1 MSRIENY
8 VAAIRASLKDPAAP
22 RVIQLC
28 APSGFGK
35 TAVARSFV
43 ETYGGYYFSF
53 RHMEASLAPKLF
65 RPGCANWENFFSGFQ
80 ATKNR
85 PVIFFDDMDDRNDK
99 IEFLN
104 ALRKHLEHISVV
116 LIYGIPTMVPFPCTV
131 IELKPMIVPQVLNS
145 IPGISQVDA
154 LRLTAVTNGIPSLIA
169 QFNANLSFEDNLRLF
184 FQPGSVFLGYA
195 ENQFRQAFRSPES
208 YNTLLYAMATRHNR
222 ISQIAAFSGYPKNK
236 CDKYIKALDAAGFI
250 EQRTQRDQ
258 AGTLRTHYYPKGGYY
273 RTWYELYFPRQGDF
287 DDPITDEI
295 MSELL
300 NRIDQISTIPY
311 FKRVCMRYI
320 RKSEW
325 ELFRHD
331 MLMLDDPANYDSV
344 LNGCLFD
351 YSQTNAGQSIFVKI
365 WDSVTDSMPKK
376 EFDKIDVATVKE
388 RPFYENIY
396 VLFSISR
403 FTNFYE
409 EINGKYANVHAV
421 TLKMLLQKK
430 TQHVFDLR

>member
-8 VAAIRASLKDPAAP
+8 VAAIRASLRNPAAP

-43 ETYGGYYFSF
+43 ETYGGHYFSF

-65 RPGCANWENFFSGFQ
+65 RPGCADWDNFFSRFQ

-104 ALRKHLEHISVV
+104 ALRKHLEHINVV
-116 LIYGIPTMVPFPCTV
+116 LIYGIPATVPFPCTV
-131 IELKPMIVPQVLNS
+131 IELKPMTVPEVWDS
-145 IPGISQVDA
+145 VPGISQVDA
-154 LRLTAVTNGIPSLIA
+154 LRLTAITNGIPLMIT
-169 QFNANLSFEDNLRLF
+169 QYKPHLSFEDNLRLF
-184 FQPGSVFLGYA
+184 FLPGSVFLRYA
-195 ENQFRQAFRSPES
+195 EDRLRQAFRSPES
-208 YNTLLYAMATRHNR
+208 YNTLLYAMAAGNNR

-258 AGTLRTHYYPKGGYY
+258 SGTLRTHYYPKGGYY
-273 RTWYELYFPRQGDF
+273 RTWYELYFPCQNNF
-287 DDPITDEI
+287 DKLLIGEAV
-295 MSELL
+295 SELL

-320 RKSEW
+320 RRSAW
-325 ELFRHD
+325 ELYRHD

-351 YSQTNAGQSIFVKI
+351 YSQVDAGQSIFVKI
-365 WDSVTDSMPKK
+365 WDSVTESMPKK
-376 EFDKIDVATVKE
+376 EFDRIDAATVKE

-396 VLFSISR
+396 VLFSICR

-409 EINGKYANVHAV
+409 KINGAYGNVHAL
-421 TLKMLLQKK
+421 TLDMMLQKK
-430 TQHVFDLR
+430 FRWVFD

>member
-8 VAAIRASLKDPAAP
+8 VAAIRAALRNPAAP

-28 APSGFGK
+28 APNGFGK

-43 ETYGGYYFSF
+43 ETYGGQYFSF

-65 RPGCANWENFFSGFQ
+65 RPGCADWEDFFSGFQ

-104 ALRKHLEHISVV
+104 ALRKHLEHICVV
-116 LIYGIPTMVPFPCTV
+116 LIYGIPTTVPFPCTV
-131 IELKPMIVPQVLNS
+131 IELKPMTVPEVWDS
-145 IPGISQVDA
+145 FPGISQVDA
-154 LRLTAVTNGIPSLIA
+154 LRLTAVTNGIPLMIS
-169 QFNANLSFEDNLRLF
+169 QYKPHLSFEDNLRLF
-184 FQPGSVFLGYA
+184 FLPGSFFLCYA
-195 ENQFRQAFRSPES
+195 VDQLQQTFRSPES
-208 YNTLLYAMATRHNR
+208 YNTLLYAMATGHNR

-236 CDKYIKALDAAGFI
+236 CDKYIKAMDAAGFI

-258 AGTLRTHYYPKGGYY
+258 SGTLRTHYYPKGGYY
-273 RTWYELYFPRQGDF
+273 KTWYDLYFPRQNHF
-287 DDPITDEI
+287 DKLLIGEAV
-295 MSELL
+295 SELL
-300 NRIDQISTIPY
+300 NRIDQISTIPF

-320 RKSEW
+320 SKAEW
-325 ELFRHD
+325 HLYRHD
-331 MLMLDDPANYDSV
+331 ILMLDNPANYDSV

-351 YSQTNAGQSIFVKI
+351 YFQADAGQSIFVKI
-365 WDSVTDSMPKK
+365 WDSVTESMPKK

-396 VLFSISR
+396 VLFSICR

-409 EINGKYANVHAV
+409 KINGAHDNVYAL
-421 TLKMLLQKK
+421 TLDMMFQKK
-430 TQHVFDLR
+430 FRWVFD